1 MAIIKQGTTHM
12 TYEAKNRAIEDLAN
26 SGVSFE
32 QASTLLDFLFTDSAV
47 FTVDVICQLISEAE
61 GLSLTDRTI
70 MLKELRKAVRSLE
83 G

>member
-1 MAIIKQGTTHM
+1 M

-26 SGVSFE
+26 NGVSFE

-83 G
+83 S